1 MLRLE
6 MRAISDNEADLERMY
21 EFLLGTFDLDEP
33 PRAARYKDDRG
44 FVLEAVLVEDPE
56 PGRLD

>member
-6 MRAISDNEADLERMY
+6 MRAIADNEADLERVY
-21 EFLLGTFDLDEP
+21 AFLIRTFDLDEP
-33 PRAARYKDDRG
+33 HPAARYKDERG

-56 PGRLD
+56 PARVD